1 MPLSHSEENDFFQ
14 TLIYESIKRIHLE
27 ITGNMIFTIKTP
39 HPTLISSLISPMIL
53 SLDLCMNLL
62 MEDLHTEIHITRDRG
77 VLILL
82 WVISCIQ
89 TKWCQGEIK
98 SELETKT

>member
-1 MPLSHSEENDFFQ
+1 M
-14 TLIYESIKRIHLE
+14 E

-53 SLDLCMNLL
+53 PLYLYTNLL
-62 MEDLHTEIHITRDRG
+62 MEDLHIEIHITRNHG
-77 VLILL
+77 MLILL
-82 WVISCIQ
+82 WEISCIQ

>member
-1 MPLSHSEENDFFQ
+1 
-14 TLIYESIKRIHLE
+14 
-27 ITGNMIFTIKTP
+27 
-39 HPTLISSLISPMIL
+39 MIL
-53 SLDLCMNLL
+53 SLDLYMNLL
-62 MEDLHTEIHITRDRG
+62 MEDLHIEIHITRDRG
-77 VLILL
+77 MLILL